1 MAHVEGRGPG
11 LDKFTKHPVWA
22 ALRSWTAARLLGRT
36 RYVALGG
43 GSLLACMYIGVLQ
56 ELTGH
61 DDAVFAAW
69 ANQLK
74 GVAGTSAGAILGFL
88 IAAGTTTSAMCAMM
102 AGCNVTAIAEE
113 AKGITG
119 SSFAAWGAITSG
131 AAIDDLLLDIVQR
144 ALALPSRRAAR
155 ELTLADFQGG
165 GGGPG
170 DPGDPGGRPS
180 SRPLLTI
187 VVTNADEGVVEYWS
201 AATRPTVP
209 LWLAL
214 RASVAV
220 PGLFPEVVYEGVRYQ
235 DGGIT
240 CNLPCFLFPALE
252 TLSLFVHVG
261 GCASGDETP
270 ASRTASRTA
279 SRASSRTSSR
289 ASSPAKSP
297 APVPPSDSAGLN
309 LASMLLTGSM
319 RALKMVQLYLCA
331 AQLGPLRGNPLLVCN
346 AVPCRALTSLGL
358 GGAFAFHGGATAMQ
372 ALAADGVHNARS
384 IILRDALALL
394 VFAGAFGTAV
404 PTPAPAA
411 ATPSVPTPAPAPAP
425 SVHQAPRGGPSSPAI
440 PAGIVAVPAGII
452 PAAQ

>member
-69 ANQLK
+69 ASQLK

-102 AGCNVTAIAEE
+102 AACNVTAIAEE

-144 ALALPSRRAAR
+144 ALGLPSRKAAR
-155 ELTLADFQGG
+155 ELTLADFQA
-165 GGGPG
+165 GGGPDG
-170 DPGDPGGRPS
+170 PGGRPS

-270 ASRTASRTA
+270 ASRTASR
-279 SRASSRTSSR
+279 

-319 RALKMVQLYLCA
+319 RALKMVQLYMCA

-411 ATPSVPTPAPAPAP
+411 AAPL
-425 SVHQAPRGGPSSPAI
+425 VHQAPRGGPRSPAI
-440 PAGIVAVPAGII
+440 PAGIVPAGIVAVPA
-452 PAAQ
+452 AQ

>member
-144 ALALPSRRAAR
+144 ALGLPSRKAAR
-155 ELTLADFQGG
+155 ELTLADFQA
-165 GGGPG
+165 GGPG
-170 DPGDPGGRPS
+170 GPDGPGGRPS

-187 VVTNADEGVVEYWS
+187 VVTNADDGVVEYWS

-220 PGLFPEVVYEGVRYQ
+220 PGLFPEVVHNGVRYQ

-240 CNLPCFLFPALE
+240 CNLPCFLYPALE
-252 TLSLFVHVG
+252 TLSLFVHAG
-261 GCASGDETP
+261 GCAAEAEAP
-270 ASRTASRTA
+270 A
-279 SRASSRTSSR
+279 SRAS
-289 ASSPAKSP
+289 PFP
-297 APVPPSDSAGLN
+297 APDASGFN
-309 LASMLLTGSM
+309 LASMLLSGSM
-319 RALKMVQLYLCA
+319 RALKMVQLYMCA

-358 GGAFAFHGGATAMQ
+358 GGAFAFHGGTAAMQ
-372 ALAADGVHNARS
+372 ALAADGVHNARA
-384 IILRDALALL
+384 IIFRDALALL
-394 VFAGAFGTAV
+394 VFAGAFGTAFGGAFG
-404 PTPAPAA
+404 TAFGAAFGTAFGTAA
-411 ATPSVPTPAPAPAP
+411 AAAL
-425 SVHQAPRGGPSSPAI
+425 VHQAPSDGGSACAGGSPAKLST
-440 PAGIVAVPAGII
+440 ATASGVVTAVVTAVVTSAKGL
-452 PAAQ
+452 